1 MRAVR
6 VLIADDNPVVRAGL
20 AALLTAQDG
29 IEVVAEAADGRQACA
44 AAAEHRP
51 DVVLLDVRMP
61 VLDGLAALPCLVPIA
76 PVLMLTYS
84 REDEVVRAAVRGGA
98 GGYLVHGEFTVDQ
111 LVRAVRDITEGRAC
125 LTTSAASALMAH
137 TRARTPA
144 RSLQSQHAPLQVQ
157 SDVAQSVSAGVDRA
171 RYGLSQREEEVME
184 LITGGMTNHQIAA
197 ACFISEK
204 TVKNHINRIFAKL
217 HAANRGQAIAVWLG
231 TVRGPVR
238 HG

>member
-1 MRAVR
+1 MSTVR
-6 VLIADDNPVVRAGL
+6 VLVADDNPVVRAGL
-20 AALLTAQDG
+20 AALLAAQDG

-61 VLDGLAALPCLVPIA
+61 VLDGLAALPRLVPIA

-98 GGYLVHGEFTVDQ
+98 GGYLVHGEFTAEQ
-111 LVRAVRDITEGRAC
+111 LVCAVRDITEGRSC
-125 LTTSAASALMAH
+125 LTTSAATALIAH

-144 RSLQSQHAPLQVQ
+144 RSLQSQYASLQLQ
-157 SDVAQSVSAGVDRA
+157 SDVAQSVGAGVDRA
-171 RYGLSQREEEVME
+171 QYGLSQREEEVME
-184 LITGGMTNHQIAA
+184 LIAGGMTNQQIAA

-217 HAANRGQAIAVWLG
+217 HADNRSQAIAVWLG